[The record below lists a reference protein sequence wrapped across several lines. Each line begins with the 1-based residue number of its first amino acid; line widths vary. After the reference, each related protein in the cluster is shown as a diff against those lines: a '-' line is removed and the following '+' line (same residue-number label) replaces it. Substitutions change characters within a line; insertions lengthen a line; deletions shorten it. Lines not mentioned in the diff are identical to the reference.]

1 MGNLLASGS
10 VVAAFFAGG
19 VALFAPCCIVFLA
32 PGYLALAA
40 RNHRWR
46 LLPLTFAFTA
56 GLALVL
62 VPITLGISLV
72 AASIARFHAPLY
84 YAGGTLMLALAALAL
99 SGRMWSMP
107 RFLPDP
113 DAGRGDSAS
122 FFAFGVF
129 SGIASSCCAPVL
141 AGVMTLSA
149 LSGTPGGGIVLGL
162 AYVFG
167 MTFPLLVMALAWDKL
182 HLSERRLLRARA
194 VRLHLAG
201 RTLVTSTVNIAVA
214 AGFAAM
220 AGFVFYL
227 AGAGRMTGGPGFQVA
242 IGRVLSRVFR
252 RIEIWTAPVP
262 EAVLGLALLA
272 LAAVFVVAALR
283 GRRPDL
289 DPHPDPD
296 PDPATGVA
304 GQPPAPADGETSAA
318 NPALGS
324 GGAADHHCHAP
335 VRNQSLLPHATSTR
349 GAPCRPNV
357 PARPPRPGAAR
368 AAAATVTAVPAPG
381 VLLPAVPGT
390 AATVPAARAGG
401 PAPGSSSSRRKGG
414 VRPASWLAA
423 PWSCGRPRS
432 WSSPG

>member
-10 VVAAFFAGG
+10 VLAAFFAGA

-40 RNHRWR
+40 KNHRWR

-62 VPITLGISLV
+62 VPITVGISLV
-72 AASIARFHAPLY
+72 AAAIARFHGPLY

-107 RFLPDP
+107 RFLPAP
-113 DAGRGDSAS
+113 DARRGDSAS

-149 LSGTPGGGIVLGL
+149 LSGTPAGGAVLGL

-167 MTFPLLVMALAWDKL
+167 MVFPLFLMALAWDKL
-182 HLSERRLLRARA
+182 QLAERRFGRARP

-201 RTLVTSTVNIAVA
+201 RTLVTNTVNVAVA

-242 IGRVLSRVFR
+242 IGRALARVFR

-262 EAVLGLALLA
+262 QWLLGLGLLA
-272 LAAVFVVAALR
+272 LAAVFVAVALR
-283 GRRPDL
+283 GRRPGPEADRKP
-289 DPHPDPD
+289 DTGTGPDQNPH
-296 PDPATGVA
+296 
-304 GQPPAPADGETSAA
+304 
-318 NPALGS
+318 L
-324 GGAADHHCHAP
+324 AADHDCDTH
-335 VRNQSLLPHATSTR
+335 VRNPS
-349 GAPCRPNV
+349 
-357 PARPPRPGAAR
+357 
-368 AAAATVTAVPAPG
+368 
-381 VLLPAVPGT
+381 
-390 AATVPAARAGG
+390 
-401 PAPGSSSSRRKGG
+401 
-414 VRPASWLAA
+414 
-423 PWSCGRPRS
+423 
-432 WSSPG
+432 